1 VSALRVL
8 IVEDN
13 PADIFLYRRALL
25 ALDPTCEI
33 EVLAD
38 GEQALEFV
46 HDQRKSRHD
55 PRPCV
60 ILLDLHLPKHNGM
73 EVLRAIR
80 DEPVMNHIH
89 VVIVS
94 SLASPRDTA
103 EMQNFSADFRLKP
116 NSLTEFSDLAA
127 EVIAIC
133 KGLLQIG
140 V

>member
-13 PADIFLYRRALL
+13 PADIFLYRRTLL
-25 ALDPTCEI
+25 ALDSACEI

-46 HDQRKSRHD
+46 HDQRKYRHD

-80 DEPVMNHIH
+80 DQPVMNHIH

-94 SLASPRDTA
+94 SLASPSDTA
-103 EMQNFSADFRLKP
+103 EMQSFNADFRLKP
-116 NSLTEFSDLAA
+116 NSLAEFEQLAA
-127 EVIAIC
+127 DVIAIC
-133 KGLLQIG
+133 KGLHIG